1 MKTIGTVLVGGLAL
15 SVAGL
20 LALREPPAP
29 VVSVSPP
36 PEPVAPLAEPV
47 FFQPLEAPVLQPE
60 PVFQPL
66 EVPATAAPP
75 VAVKQPVQP
84 LEERGDAM
92 LFEAEA
98 LLGTPFGPSVT
109 MPFD

>member
-47 FFQPLEAPVLQPE
+47 FFQPLE
-60 PVFQPL
+60 
-66 EVPATAAPP
+66 VPATAAPP